1 MVNKKLKNIILLSFF
16 QLFIFLLIFIFTF
29 AGICPQ
35 NKLSD
40 NKSVKSSD
48 MAYKFIDD
56 ASPNFRILNLNTM
69 LIPFDFVAPAYA
81 ERATELKN
89 FIIKDYDIVLLQEV
103 FSKKMQM
110 DFIEKWYQA
119 NNMDKSDILSD
130 QASEVVGEEILNQ
143 RPNNIK
149 VSSESGIF
157 YVTGPKRMGMQSLF
171 GSGLLLLSK
180 YPIISSNVFCYGSR
194 AGSDIFASKGV
205 IYAKIK
211 TGEGVNDYIH
221 FFTTHMQSHAYI
233 YSRQKN
239 IEELFGFVSNIIS
252 DDIKKNQ
259 AINPVIITGDFN
271 VVANSDN
278 KEISLE
284 YNFLTENINSMCAGI
299 NSILGKESF
308 YLKDLWLQ
316 KNQDDAGY
324 TWIAKNAEEI
334 KNSPYGELGNT
345 IAIEKKGVERIDYIF
360 YFEGSSSFKIE
371 NLNINLVP
379 KKPEKMYSFK
389 NGKLKSYTLSDHL
402 GLEAEFKTVE

>member
-1 MVNKKLKNIILLSFF
+1 
-16 QLFIFLLIFIFTF
+16 
-29 AGICPQ
+29 
-35 NKLSD
+35 
-40 NKSVKSSD
+40 
-48 MAYKFIDD
+48 
-56 ASPNFRILNLNTM
+56 M

-81 ERATELKN
+81 GRALELKN
-89 FIIKDYDIVLLQEV
+89 FILKDYDIVLLQEV
-103 FSKKMQM
+103 FSKKMQL

-119 NNMDKSDILSD
+119 NSKDKSDISSA
-130 QASEVVGEEILNQ
+130 QAGEVVGEEVLNQ
-143 RPNNIK
+143 RPNDIK
-149 VSSESGIF
+149 VSSESGAF
-157 YVTGPKRMGMQSLF
+157 YVTGPKRVGLESLF

-211 TGEGVNDYIH
+211 TGEGANDYIH
-221 FFTTHMQSHAYI
+221 FFTTHMQSHSYI
-233 YSRQKN
+233 SSREKN
-239 IEELFGFVSNIIS
+239 IEELLGFVSNIIS

-259 AINPVIITGDFN
+259 VINPVIITGDFN

-278 KEISLE
+278 KEISPD
-284 YNFLTENINSMCAGI
+284 YSFLTENINSMCTRI
-299 NSILGKESF
+299 NSILGNGAF

-316 KNQDDAGY
+316 KNPADAGY

-345 IAIEKKGVERIDYIF
+345 IAIEKKGAERIDYIF

-402 GLEAEFKTVE
+402 GLDAEFKIVK